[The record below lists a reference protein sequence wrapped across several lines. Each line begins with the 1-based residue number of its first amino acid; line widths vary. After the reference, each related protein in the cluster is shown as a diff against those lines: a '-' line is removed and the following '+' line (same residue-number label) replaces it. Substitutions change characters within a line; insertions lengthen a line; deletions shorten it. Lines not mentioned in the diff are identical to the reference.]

1 MTDTMKKKEA
11 EKEKAIQDMLG
22 GEHVVEGSR

>member
-11 EKEKAIQDMLG
+11 QKEKAIQEVLG
-22 GEHVVEGSR
+22 GEHVVEGNR